1 MAPKANPLVAMREA
15 AVVPV
20 GGNHEVSV
28 RKIHNG
34 YIARHSMSDG
44 KGKYTSR
51 EVYHPTAPSIGIAQ
65 GPIPKLD
72 TAPSAKGR
80 PNGKVTP

>member
-1 MAPKANPLVAMREA
+1 MAKPNPLASMLPKL
-15 AVVPV
+15 VPV

-34 YIARHSMSDG
+34 FIARHSMSDG
-44 KGKYTSR
+44 KGNYSSK
-51 EVYHPTAPSIGIAQ
+51 EVYHPTMPQIGVAQ

-72 TAPSAKGR
+72 TAPSVKGKS
-80 PNGKVTP
+80 NGKVTS